1 MFICLNL
8 DLAELNELKDS
19 LKNKVTKEAEY
30 SVGGNKL
37 QKIRK
42 DIKMENDI
50 KLRQKKKEIMV
61 SSEEVMNE
69 FGNSKILIR
78 LIL

>member
-1 MFICLNL
+1 MG
-8 DLAELNELKDS
+8 LAELNELKDS
-19 LKNKVTKEAEY
+19 LKNKVAKEAEY

-50 KLRQKKKEIMV
+50 KLKQKKKEV
-61 SSEEVMNE
+61 LAKSEEVLNE
-69 FGNSKILIR
+69 FENSNT
-78 LIL
+78 